1 MKEFDFQTTVDETR
15 GEAEQSGTKELYK
28 QV

>member
-15 GEAEQSGTKELYK
+15 GEAEQSELKNYISK
-28 QV
+28 F